1 MLITAFPR
9 SGSHFLRESI
19 ILNYN
24 IKENIDKT
32 HTPDCGKNA
41 VTIIRNPKECIS
53 SLISMDILFH
63 RPLYLPEQNSD
74 AFFIQRINQL
84 CDSYIDS
91 IEFCHKHIKE
101 IYPIKFDDLVLDPNI
116 EIKKMLNYYNIKYKY
131 KKNSIKIK
139 DDYDLK
145 FVASSKQIK
154 EYDKIYELVTPLVV
168 NAELTYNSII
178 KAIDN
183 KEHFF

>member
-1 MLITAFPR
+1 MLITSFPR

-32 HTPDCGKNA
+32 HTPDRGKNA

-101 IYPIKFDDLVLDPNI
+101 IYPIKFDDLVLNLDI
-116 EIKKMLNYYNIKYKY
+116 EIKKMLNHYNIKYKY
-131 KKNSIKIK
+131 KNSLIYIE
-139 DDYDLK
+139 DDYNRN

-168 NAELTYNSII
+168 NAELTYNSMI

-183 KEHFF
+183 KEHLS

>member
-19 ILNYN
+19 IVNYN

-32 HTPDCGKNA
+32 HTPDRGKNA

-53 SLISMDILFH
+53 SLMSMDILFH
-63 RPLYLPEQNSD
+63 RPLYLPEQDSD

-84 CDSYIDS
+84 CGVYIDS
-91 IEFCHKHIKE
+91 IKYWHKHIKE
-101 IYPIKFDDLVLDPNI
+101 IYPIKFDDLILNPDI
-116 EIKKMLNYYNIKYKY
+116 EIKKLLDYYNIRHEY
-131 KKNSIKIK
+131 KKSLIYIK
-139 DDYDLK
+139 DNHDRK
-145 FVASSKQIK
+145 FVASSKKIK
-154 EYDKIYELVTPLVV
+154 EYDKIYELVTPLAI
-168 NAELTYNSII
+168 NAELAYNSMI

-183 KEHFF
+183 KEHLS